1 MKNKEVSLNPYHAST
16 LRGGRRPETPMEAL
30 MMAGIGEATIESV
43 QELQPLREAI
53 ASCIEQL
60 NEQDQFI
67 IDALNSEMVSL
78 QELGERLGV
87 TKTHAWR
94 LRNVAYER
102 LQLILLQHPVIRE
115 RLGFDDETDNSGF

>member
-1 MKNKEVSLNPYHAST
+1 
-16 LRGGRRPETPMEAL
+16 MEAL
-30 MMAGIGEATIESV
+30 MMAGVGEATIESV

-60 NEQDQFI
+60 EEQDRFI

-94 LRNVAYER
+94 LRNSAYER
-102 LQLILLQHPVIRE
+102 LQLILIKHPIIRE
-115 RLGFDDETDNSGF
+115 RLNLDDETDNNRF

>member
-1 MKNKEVSLNPYHAST
+1 
-16 LRGGRRPETPMEAL
+16 MEAL
-30 MMAGIGEATIESV
+30 MLAGIGEATIESV

-60 NEQDQFI
+60 EEQDQFI
-67 IDALNSEMVSL
+67 IDALNSEMISL

-94 LRNVAYER
+94 LRNVAYKR
-102 LQLILLQHPVIRE
+102 LQLILSQHPIIRE

>member
-1 MKNKEVSLNPYHAST
+1 MKNREISLNPYHVNT

-30 MMAGIGEATIESV
+30 MLAGVGEATIESV

-60 NEQDQFI
+60 EEQDRFI
-67 IDALNSEMVSL
+67 IDALNSEMISL

-94 LRNVAYER
+94 LRNAAYER
-102 LQLILLQHPVIRE
+102 LQLILSQHPIIRE